1 VWEREL
7 TLPTKG
13 KKGATT
19 TNVHTAPSLCCFGSR
34 AQNTVSLQNPYDPK
48 TRRKRGSSHGQG
60 QPALFPLIPL
70 RLPAARGGVRR
81 IKRGHAHGVR
91 HIHKLTLA
99 SLKRC
104 LNP

>member
-60 QPALFPLIPL
+60 QAPASFIPVN
-70 RLPAARGGVRR
+70 PVEAARCPGRR
-81 IKRGHAHGVR
+81 PANKTGARARG
-91 HIHKLTLA
+91 
-99 SLKRC
+99 
-104 LNP
+104 